1 MPGITGAATT
11 YNLPNY
17 VGELFGASPT
27 DTPLLSTIGGLTG
40 GQSVASTVFAW
51 QGYDLRDADD
61 TRQRLE
67 GAAAP
72 NGEERTRYQASNVL
86 EIHQEAVE
94 VTYTRQGATS
104 QVTTDGAAGSS
115 PLARGLHV
123 PVEPVAP
130 GDGII
135 PARAGFTARSGRRC
149 RAGSDHPR
157 SRGVY
162 RRQAEEAAGTIGSSP
177 LARGLLVGGA
187 ADVEQVGIIPARA
200 GFTRSAASQSSR
212 TRDHPRSRGVYDLAH
227 PDLTGAA
234 GSSPLARG
242 LPVGEGKR
250 VQAGRIIPARA
261 GFTCCADHWR
271 ARDWD
276 HPRSRGVYSSAMP
289 REAVT
294 VGSSPLARGLPDGPD
309 RRARRLRII
318 PARAGF
324 TRSSRTS
331 TCGRSDHPRSRGV
344 YCMARGVP
352 HALAAD
358 HPRSRGVY
366 HLVAPSVSVR
376 NGSSPLARG
385 LRGPAAPRL
394 AAPGIIPARAGFTT

>member
-1 MPGITGAATT
+1 M
-11 YNLPNY
+11 
-17 VGELFGASPT
+17 
-27 DTPLLSTIGGLTG
+27 
-40 GQSVASTVFAW
+40 
-51 QGYDLRDADD
+51 
-61 TRQRLE
+61 
-67 GAAAP
+67 
-72 NGEERTRYQASNVL
+72 
-86 EIHQEAVE
+86 
-94 VTYTRQGATS
+94 
-104 QVTTDGAAGSS
+104 
-115 PLARGLHV
+115 
-123 PVEPVAP
+123 AP

-394 AAPGIIPARAGFTT
+394 AAPGIIPARAGFTRSSRTSTCGRSDHPRSRGVYCMARGVPHALAADHPRSRGVYHLVAPSVSVRNGSSPLARGLRGPAAPRLAAPGIIPARAGFTT